1 MTKLLSFAPTA
12 ARVLLGLIFTV
23 FGLNGFLHF
32 IPLPPHEGAAA
43 EFMGGLAAAGYF
55 FPLLKGTEI
64 AVGLA
69 LLSNRFVPLAL
80 VVLAP
85 ITINIL
91 CFHVLAPAGLPMA
104 LLITALQGG
113 LAWHHRAAFQP
124 LLTATSADVGADA
137 PAQAT
142 PVPVTAS

>member
-1 MTKLLSFAPTA
+1 MHALLRLAPNA
-12 ARVLLGLIFTV
+12 ARILLGLIFVV
-23 FGLNGFLHF
+23 FGLNGFLGF

-69 LLSNRFVPLAL
+69 LLSNRFTALAL

-91 CFHVLAPAGLPMA
+91 AFHSLAPAGLPLA
-104 LLITALQGG
+104 ILIVGLHGG
-113 LAWHHRAAFQP
+113 LAWHLRKAYRP
-124 LLTATSADVGADA
+124 LLSPTSTPCEG
-137 PAQAT
+137 PAAESSEPLAQVA
-142 PVPVTAS
+142 